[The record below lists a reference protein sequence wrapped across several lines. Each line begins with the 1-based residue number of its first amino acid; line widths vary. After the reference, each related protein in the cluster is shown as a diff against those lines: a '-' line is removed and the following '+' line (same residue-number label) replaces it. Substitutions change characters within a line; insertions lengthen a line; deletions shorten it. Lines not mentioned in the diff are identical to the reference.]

1 MVYTELFYLTS
12 SIFFLVSQGSLP
24 IFVFYWT
31 PFMILLPLSI
41 LLIWRKPR
49 IGYPLAAISRAVA
62 LALFGDGGHGVEI
75 YYTPASTAQFI
86 DVITNLPSYLAVLLY
101 STLGFLNTR
110 HKLSLEP
117 IKPARMVPRYS
128 IASTLIL
135 GFVVGGLVVGL
146 LAGQQSPGSSRTEQ
160 ATFS

>member
-101 STLGFLNTR
+101 ATLGL
-110 HKLSLEP
+110 
-117 IKPARMVPRYS
+117 
-128 IASTLIL
+128 TLDTS
-135 GFVVGGLVVGL
+135 
-146 LAGQQSPGSSRTEQ
+146 SPWSP
-160 ATFS
+160 